1 MFSVILLRF
10 SGWTLLV
17 QPSRRLQLETGL
29 FKLIAISVRLVEVE
43 ASILFSL
50 SSEKKLFLYWN
61 VHKKYLW
68 KKFYLWMLLIW
79 IVYLQIEMPRK
90 HQSLALLNASQYGV
104 FLDDAVRYRVVM
116 RLRKFQFPKTMF
128 IIWKSYL
135 GLICRYLI
143 CNSLS
148 LRIIICLE
156 NIAKA
161 CLSWFLLLFNL
172 FWNQWLFIYNQ
183 TRHLNLFISLVF

>member
-1 MFSVILLRF
+1 
-10 SGWTLLV
+10 
-17 QPSRRLQLETGL
+17 
-29 FKLIAISVRLVEVE
+29 
-43 ASILFSL
+43 
-50 SSEKKLFLYWN
+50 
-61 VHKKYLW
+61 
-68 KKFYLWMLLIW
+68 MLLIR

-90 HQSLALLNASQYGV
+90 HQFFALLNASQYGV
-104 FLDDAVRYRVVM
+104 FLDDAVRFRFVM

-161 CLSWFLLLFNL
+161 CLSRFLLLFNL
-172 FWNQWLFIYNQ
+172 LFIYRPNQ
-183 TRHLNLFISLVF
+183 TRHLNLFISLVSPSLSILIWPRLGLL

>member
-1 MFSVILLRF
+1 MFSVILPRF

-90 HQSLALLNASQYGV
+90 HQSFALLNASQYGV
-104 FLDDAVRYRVVM
+104 FLDDAVRYRFVM
-116 RLRKFQFPKTMF
+116 RLRNFSSQKP
-128 IIWKSYL
+128 
-135 GLICRYLI
+135 C
-143 CNSLS
+143 LS
-148 LRIIICLE
+148 FGSH
-156 NIAKA
+156 AKA
-161 CLSWFLLLFNL
+161 LFVVIWFVIRFPQELLYD
-172 FWNQWLFIYNQ
+172 WKI
-183 TRHLNLFISLVF
+183 

>member
-1 MFSVILLRF
+1 MFSVILLKF

-29 FKLIAISVRLVEVE
+29 FKLIAISVRLVE

-104 FLDDAVRYRVVM
+104 FLDDAVRYCFVM

-128 IIWKSYL
+128 TIWKSYL
-135 GLICRYLI
+135 GLICRYFI

-161 CLSWFLLLFNL
+161 CLSCFLLLFNL
-172 FWNQWLFIYNQ
+172 F
-183 TRHLNLFISLVF
+183 